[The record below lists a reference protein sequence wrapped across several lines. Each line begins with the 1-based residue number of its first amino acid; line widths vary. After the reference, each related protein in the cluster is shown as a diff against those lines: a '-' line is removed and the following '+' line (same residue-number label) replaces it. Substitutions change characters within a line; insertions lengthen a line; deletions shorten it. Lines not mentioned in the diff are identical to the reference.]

1 MREGF
6 LSTAVARRGLGQT
19 SSTQR
24 LQLAAAAALQGR
36 SGNRS
41 CKLDHET
48 QSATTTGMTLWEKK
62 LWMPHD

>member
-19 SSTQR
+19 CSRQR
-24 LQLAAAAALQGR
+24 VQLAAAAALQGR

-48 QSATTTGMTLWEKK
+48 QSATTGMTLWEKK
-62 LWMPHD
+62 LRMPHD